1 MNAIPTYGMCAFVTK
16 TDSLNEVFIKSKED
30 PSASLFIRKFD
41 PYAEEYA
48 KIYSPHKHD
57 FYHFSFYVRGSGSY
71 TIDFVKFDLLD
82 GQAFFMVPGQV
93 HNYEVDDNTCF
104 YVVNFTESYFRSF
117 LRDGLYFERFRFFS
131 GRAED
136 GIVQLS
142 EELRNKVA
150 VLLDNMIREGI
161 QGKMNSDLIK
171 LWMLE
176 ALMLIADE
184 CQRKNGVH
192 KADRKSSVLISGFK
206 KLVDE
211 NFVKLGLPKEYAAL
225 LFVTPSYLNQVS
237 KRITGKTAGEV
248 IRERKLLEAK
258 RMLINQDLH
267 ISQIANDLNFTDPS
281 HFSKFFK
288 KHTGKSPDEFRKR
301 AFER

>member
-1 MNAIPTYGMCAFVTK
+1 MNAIPTYGMCAFVTNGGA
-16 TDSLNEVFIKSKED
+16 NEAFIKSKED
-30 PSASLFIRKFD
+30 PSASILIRKFD
-41 PYAEEYA
+41 PYKEEYA
-48 KIYSPHKHD
+48 KIYSPHKHN

-93 HNYEVDDNTCF
+93 HNYDVDNNTCF
-104 YVVNFTESYFRSF
+104 YLVNFTESYFRSF

-142 EELRNKVA
+142 ADLCEKIA
-150 VLLDNMIREGI
+150 GILDNMIRESNQEI
-161 QGKMNSDLIK
+161 MNSDLVKI
-171 LWMLE
+171 WMLE
-176 ALMLIADE
+176 VLMLIADE

-192 KADRKSSVLISGFK
+192 KADRRSNVLISGFK

-211 NFVKLGLPKEYAAL
+211 NFIKLSLPKEYAAL
-225 LFVTPSYLNQVS
+225 LFVTPSYLNQIS
-237 KRITGKTAGEV
+237 RRIIGKTAGEV
-248 IRERKLLEAK
+248 IRDRKLLEAK
-258 RMLINQDLH
+258 RMLINQDLN

-281 HFSKFFK
+281 HFSKFFR
-288 KHTGKSPDEFRKR
+288 KHTGKSPDEFRKS
-301 AFER
+301 ALEK